1 MDGYEVQ
8 TSDGGT
14 AGHVVGEQE
23 GGLVVEAGTLRK
35 HRHVLPRAFVEVDET
50 EHVVRTTLSKQ
61 LVLDSPRLDGDHVD
75 DDAVMSH
82 YGLVGTEV
90 APPTQGDGAV
100 NADDPARTADQQA
113 LRDGVE
119 PTEQERAR
127 IRSELGRQVAP
138 QTSGPAI
145 GGEGER

>member
-35 HRHVLPRAFVEVDET
+35 HRHVLPRAFVEIDET
-50 EHVVRTTLSKQ
+50 AHVVRTTLSKQ

-75 DDAVMSH
+75 DEEVMAH

-90 APPTQGDGAV
+90 APPTQGDGAKE
-100 NADDPARTADQQA
+100 

-127 IRSELGRQVAP
+127 IRSELGRRDEP